1 MPKDKPTPSQLNT
14 HTSQNVPDGADAAEA
29 RLLLICQSEGLRNRY
44 AGLAGFA
51 ESDDNSGLTAVGWEQ
66 TNLLAAWLKNHER
79 IDVLIAGPQ
88 LRSRLTAQ
96 RVGQMLGLPV
106 KVRSDLPRNPADKGV
121 SPGSAGEMPRALAQL
136 GAASMAG
143 GEAIDPESEFAR
155 FLDAVIGAV
164 DQVMAENWGKSVA
177 FVLNGTAVAAVIR
190 QFFGTQTLPVSVIH
204 SGISEFRRQ
213 GGRWRLVYVNRREHL
228 PVPPL
233 PATSV
238 QGPSPAGSASL
249 DADEIAAIVEVYNR
263 AATHATGSGAGDGV
277 NHERAQRMRDL
288 LRFGHLP
295 AEARVLDVG
304 SGGGM
309 LALLLADDGAREV
322 VGVDISPV
330 MLEAAEYQR
339 LSRTTPSAA
348 MVSFRLA
355 PAQALPFSD
364 EWFDAIVCRLVL
376 HHTSKPERMLLELV
390 RVLKPGG
397 VLLFADLLGH
407 DDAVKRATQNAI
419 EERRNSAF
427 VAARTADQYRKLLAG
442 AGLEIENEK
451 VAVFDRELEEW
462 LTDMDAET
470 PSRTIVRDM
479 MEAGIETDASGLHVR
494 RQGMKLVFE
503 QRMFYARAVKPKV

>member
-1 MPKDKPTPSQLNT
+1 MQPNVRSSPD
-14 HTSQNVPDGADAAEA
+14 VPDGAEAVEA

-66 TNLLAAWLKNHER
+66 TNLLAAWLKNHEK
-79 IDVLIAGPQ
+79 IDVLISGPQ

-96 RVGQMLGLPV
+96 RIGQMLGLPV
-106 KVRSDLPRNPADKGV
+106 KVRSDLPRNPVEKAH
-121 SPGSAGEMPRALAQL
+121 SPGSEGEMPRALAQL
-136 GAASMAG
+136 GA
-143 GEAIDPESEFAR
+143 GEAVNGRDGAPDESEYSR
-155 FLDAVIGAV
+155 FLEAVVAVV

-177 FVLNGTAVAAVIR
+177 FVLNGAAIAALIR
-190 QFFGTQTLPVSVIH
+190 QFFGAQTLPVNIAH
-204 SGISEFRRQ
+204 AAISEFRRQ
-213 GGRWRLVYVNRREHL
+213 GGVWRLAYVNRREHL

-233 PATSV
+233 PAASA
-238 QGPSPAGSASL
+238 PANAFAGAAPL
-249 DADEIAAIVEVYNR
+249 DVEEVTAIVDAYNR
-263 AATHATGSGAGDGV
+263 AASHATGHIIGEPAG
-277 NHERAQRMRDL
+277 NERAQRMRDL

-295 AEARVLDVG
+295 AEARILDVG

-322 VGVDISPV
+322 VGVDVSPV

-339 LSRTTPSAA
+339 LSRATPTAA
-348 MVSFRLA
+348 QVSFRLA

-364 EWFDAIVCRLVL
+364 EWFDAAVCRLVL
-376 HHTSKPERMLLELV
+376 HHTSKPERTLQELV

-419 EERRNSAF
+419 EERRNPAY
-427 VAARTADQYRKLLAG
+427 VAARTAEQYRKLLIG

-462 LTDMDAET
+462 LADMDDET
-470 PSRTIVRDM
+470 PNRTVVRDM

-494 RQGMKLVFE
+494 RQGVEMVFE
-503 QRMFYARAVKPKV
+503 QRMFYARAIKPKA